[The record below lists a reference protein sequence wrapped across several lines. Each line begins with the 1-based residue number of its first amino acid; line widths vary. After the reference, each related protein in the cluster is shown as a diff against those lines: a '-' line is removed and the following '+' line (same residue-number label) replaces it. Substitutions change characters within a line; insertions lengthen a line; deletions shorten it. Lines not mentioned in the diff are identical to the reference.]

1 MSYIQ
6 SEQKKK
12 KRKDRSNRHSKISLA
27 FFQLPIK
34 AISATKQCHF
44 FLFPVKLWSV
54 FQLPPIVWLR
64 TAEGLEPQA
73 KSIIHCLKKKKR
85 KENKRK
91 KKSHCIQQHWV
102 LSLKV
107 WFWSATNFQGL
118 ALSYFS
124 IPCTLLPSHSMY
136 RHRLSI
142 KKK

>member
-73 KSIIHCLKKKKR
+73 KYIIHCLKKKK
-85 KENKRK
+85 KKIPLHSTALGLVPESLVLICNKFPR
-91 KKSHCIQQHWV
+91 
-102 LSLKV
+102 
-107 WFWSATNFQGL
+107 
-118 ALSYFS
+118 FS
-124 IPCTLLPSHSMY
+124 SILLLDSMY
-136 RHRLSI
+136 TFTFSFHV
-142 KKK
+142 